1 MEETNKLI
9 EEIQQIKIQYRSE
22 VDGIRKQWPKAI
34 KTRIIRLCGLGLRS
48 QQIAERTGIS
58 FHTVSAWKSKY
69 KSKFH
74 QLTVRSAKTKSLISK
89 TPATVTV
96 AKSKESLVSTKSV
109 TVTVT
114 TPGGYKIEGLIF
126 EQLAV
131 FFEKIGA
138 A

>member
-1 MEETNKLI
+1 MEESNKLI

-34 KTRIIRLCGLGLRS
+34 KTRIIQLCGLGLRS
-48 QQIAERTGIS
+48 QEIADRTGIS

-74 QLTVRSAKTKSLISK
+74 QLTVPAAKTKSVFSK
-89 TPATVTV
+89 TPVTVT
-96 AKSKESLVSTKSV
+96 AAQSEESLVSTKSV

-114 TPGGYKIEGLIF
+114 TPGGYRIEGLSF

-131 FFEKIGA
+131 FFKKIGVA
-138 A
+138 